1 MHTFT
6 LWPWNWSV
14 CQKKIKWSLSRD
26 SSTVL
31 LWVSVGLTQ
40 SNCLFLLIKFFQN
53 PIPWWICFLSST
65 LFVASWIHTSLLFY
79 MLFSLGNPFHSLA
92 NPCSSSEMWLGL
104 LGNHLWPPSTLN
116 RVSVWCPPRYCLYM
130 ALRRLPCCHHLCI
143 YHTVSSLST
152 RLHLP

>member
-31 LWVSVGLTQ
+31 LWVFVGLAR

-53 PIPWWICFLSST
+53 PIPWWICSLSST

-92 NPCSSSEMWLGL
+92 KLIWDVARASGKPSLTPVHTESGFWCS
-104 LGNHLWPPSTLN
+104 
-116 RVSVWCPPRYCLYM
+116 PRYCLYM
-130 ALRRLPCCHHLCI
+130 ALSRLPCCRHLCI